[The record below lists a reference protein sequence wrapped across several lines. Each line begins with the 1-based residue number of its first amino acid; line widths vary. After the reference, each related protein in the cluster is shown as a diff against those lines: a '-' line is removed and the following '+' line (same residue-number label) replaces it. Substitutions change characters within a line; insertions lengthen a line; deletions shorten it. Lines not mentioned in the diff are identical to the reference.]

1 MDPRYTPGSDRNSRA
16 ALFSNSV
23 SCPKRVRMIK
33 GNMMMALQKLPTLLM
48 ATFKLA
54 EREMFS
60 DRNKTASEM
69 HVEPRIVAPCW
80 GSSRSGTLS
89 VSNSFV
95 LSQASPMAVF
105 LPSGLDWTNPARRN
119 FTCDNSGKLSKNR
132 DGISMSFFDTFDPL
146 QPLKKYF

>member
-16 ALFSNSV
+16 ALFSNYV

-33 GNMMMALQKLPTLLM
+33 GSMMMALQKLPTLLM

-69 HVEPRIVAPCW
+69 HVEPRIVAHCCPLLPIVGGQAEVGLC
-80 GSSRSGTLS
+80 LS
-89 VSNSFV
+89 VTALYYHKLHLWQSFY
-95 LSQASPMAVF
+95 P
-105 LPSGLDWTNPARRN
+105 PA
-119 FTCDNSGKLSKNR
+119 
-132 DGISMSFFDTFDPL
+132 
-146 QPLKKYF
+146 